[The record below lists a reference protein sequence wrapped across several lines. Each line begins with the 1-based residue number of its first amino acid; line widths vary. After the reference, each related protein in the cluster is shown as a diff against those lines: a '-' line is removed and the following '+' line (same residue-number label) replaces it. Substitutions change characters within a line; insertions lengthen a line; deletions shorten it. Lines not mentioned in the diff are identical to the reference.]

1 MKRYYKNKAG
11 ERGSLE
17 SDREV
22 ILDTEIRTNLFG
34 EVTWNR
40 DLCSRVGDHVGVW
53 RVFQSKEQHVQ
64 RL

>member
-40 DLCSRVGDHVGVW
+40 DLCSRVGDHVGV
-53 RVFQSKEQHVQ
+53 
-64 RL
+64 